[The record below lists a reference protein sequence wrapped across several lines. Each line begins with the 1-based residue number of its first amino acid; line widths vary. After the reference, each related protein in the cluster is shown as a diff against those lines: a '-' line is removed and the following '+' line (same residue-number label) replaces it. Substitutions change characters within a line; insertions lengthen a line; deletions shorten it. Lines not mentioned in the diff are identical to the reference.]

1 MSTRLSSLD
10 RRKFLRGVSGF
21 ALALPCFETFAKS
34 STAATNP
41 KRLACFYQ
49 PDGVPMPR
57 VDDPAFKEFSWFP
70 HNPGRDFQ
78 LTNSLRPLEPLRDKM
93 TVVGG
98 MSHPAVRRVHGHS
111 NADQFLTGA
120 DTGASGDY
128 QNSISLDQYYAN
140 VVGDET
146 RVSSLVLSTDGGTG
160 SPRGAQ
166 TLSFNQAGRPI
177 PAENRPKRIFDRLFV
192 SSGKD
197 AERRLAISQSA
208 LDDLMGDANSLR
220 KKLSGHDQD
229 TLDEY
234 LQSVRE
240 TEIRVEKARRWLDI
254 PMPQIDVS
262 HLNLDVTP
270 DDPRNY
276 VQTMYELIYLA
287 FRTDSTRVATW
298 QIGRENGV
306 GASDYLARAIG
317 YNLTHQLSHNTK
329 KPDGWEQFSN
339 YCNFLMEEYGRFLQ
353 RLQDTPEPNG
363 NGTMLDNTLTLFGSA
378 SSAFHLS
385 RNYPIVL
392 AGGSN
397 LGFKH
402 GQYLKF
408 GTDEDNSSS
417 SGISSDKGWRSNVSD
432 DERPL
437 SDLYLTMLQRL
448 GVETDSF
455 GGSETTV
462 SEA

>member
-1 MSTRLSSLD
+1 M
-10 RRKFLRGVSGF
+10 
-21 ALALPCFETFAKS
+21 
-34 STAATNP
+34 
-41 KRLACFYQ
+41 
-49 PDGVPMPR
+49 
-57 VDDPAFKEFSWFP
+57 
-70 HNPGRDFQ
+70 
-78 LTNSLRPLEPLRDKM
+78 
-93 TVVGG
+93 
-98 MSHPAVRRVHGHS
+98 
-111 NADQFLTGA
+111 
-120 DTGASGDY
+120 
-128 QNSISLDQYYAN
+128 
-140 VVGDET
+140 
-146 RVSSLVLSTDGGTG
+146 
-160 SPRGAQ
+160 
-166 TLSFNQAGRPI
+166 
-177 PAENRPKRIFDRLFV
+177 

-234 LQSVRE
+234 LQSVRD

-254 PMPQIDVS
+254 PMPRVDVS

-339 YCNFLMEEYGRFLQ
+339 YCNFLMEEYSRFLQ
-353 RLQDTPEPNG
+353 RLQDTPEPTG
-363 NGTMLDNTLTLFGSA
+363 NGTMLDNTVTLFGSA

-392 AGGSN
+392 TGGSN

-417 SGISSDKGWRSNVSD
+417 SGISSDKAGKAKSRMKNVRCQIS
-432 DERPL
+432 
-437 SDLYLTMLQRL
+437 T
-448 GVETDSF
+448 
-455 GGSETTV
+455 
-462 SEA
+462 

>member
-1 MSTRLSSLD
+1 M
-10 RRKFLRGVSGF
+10 
-21 ALALPCFETFAKS
+21 
-34 STAATNP
+34 
-41 KRLACFYQ
+41 
-49 PDGVPMPR
+49 
-57 VDDPAFKEFSWFP
+57 
-70 HNPGRDFQ
+70 
-78 LTNSLRPLEPLRDKM
+78 
-93 TVVGG
+93 
-98 MSHPAVRRVHGHS
+98 
-111 NADQFLTGA
+111 
-120 DTGASGDY
+120 
-128 QNSISLDQYYAN
+128 
-140 VVGDET
+140 
-146 RVSSLVLSTDGGTG
+146 
-160 SPRGAQ
+160 
-166 TLSFNQAGRPI
+166 SFNQAGRPI

-192 SSGKD
+192 SNGKD

-208 LDDLMGDANSLR
+208 LDDLMSDAHSLR
-220 KKLSGHDQD
+220 NKLPTHDQD

-254 PMPQIDVS
+254 PMPQVDVS

-392 AGGSN
+392 TGGSN

-402 GQYLKF
+402 GQLHDFIGDKKVPLANLFVSMLNAVDVPVEKF
-408 GTDEDNSSS
+408 A
-417 SGISSDKGWRSNVSD
+417 
-432 DERPL
+432 
-437 SDLYLTMLQRL
+437 
-448 GVETDSF
+448 DST
-455 GGSETTV
+455 GNMSQLMGS
-462 SEA
+462 